1 MRAPNLSLQYE
12 YGQLKSNTVSA
23 SNSKNM
29 RLLSETLF
37 PTIKEKKVAIERS
50 ETIKKGGGGE
60 RDLREVKISSWNPHF
75 LLSFWDSKSTFNDS

>member
-1 MRAPNLSLQYE
+1 
-12 YGQLKSNTVSA
+12 
-23 SNSKNM
+23 M

-60 RDLREVKISSWNPHF
+60 RSEG
-75 LLSFWDSKSTFNDS
+75 SKN

>member
-50 ETIKKGGGGE
+50 ETIKKGGGE

>member
-37 PTIKEKKVAIERS
+37 PTIKEKKGS
-50 ETIKKGGGGE
+50 
-60 RDLREVKISSWNPHF
+60 D
-75 LLSFWDSKSTFNDS
+75 